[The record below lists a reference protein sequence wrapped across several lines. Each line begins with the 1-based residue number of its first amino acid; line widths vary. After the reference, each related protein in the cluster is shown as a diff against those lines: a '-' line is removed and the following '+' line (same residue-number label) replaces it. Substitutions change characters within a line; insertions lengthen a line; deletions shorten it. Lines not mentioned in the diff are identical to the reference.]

1 MVGSPAPC
9 CCVYTVARGWYVLC
23 GGTTARRRGYIMLTE
38 HTFTWDDGEDAL
50 MLDEESAHEGEA
62 S

>member
-1 MVGSPAPC
+1 
-9 CCVYTVARGWYVLC
+9 
-23 GGTTARRRGYIMLTE
+23 MLTE